1 MEGTS
6 PGPGDIGVLSQI
18 ASPNPTSA
26 PMSPSSA
33 VAGNVGNVGSRH
45 GKRMGDGGIGPEA
58 MMETNLSSASRWR
71 HDANS
76 LDVRVAAKEQ
86 EARMRVEMLIMARDA
101 RRSQMER
108 SHNEARMLYS
118 EAVQK
123 GRALTSRARITPA
136 PARNDKLLVV
146 TSLEGD
152 GHRWKQTTYYPTKRC
167 VRRRTSTYCF
177 GQNLQYYFK
186 VWV

>member
-1 MEGTS
+1 
-6 PGPGDIGVLSQI
+6 
-18 ASPNPTSA
+18 
-26 PMSPSSA
+26 
-33 VAGNVGNVGSRH
+33 
-45 GKRMGDGGIGPEA
+45 MGDGIGPD
-58 MMETNLSSASRWR
+58 METNLSSASRWR

-76 LDVRVAAKEQ
+76 LDMRVAAKEH

-101 RRSQMER
+101 RRNQMER

-118 EAVQK
+118 EAVEK
-123 GRALTSRARITPA
+123 GRVLTSRARITPA

-167 VRRRTSTYCF
+167 VCV
-177 GQNLQYYFK
+177 L
-186 VWV
+186 V